1 MSTIGYF
8 IECFQDRIK
17 KDKNPILSSQMQ
29 QNANK
34 NSISFYEIEKNTL
47 ILHPS
52 KKYKSLNRKVPEKV
66 LLEEGLKIRG
76 KTEILKEKKN
86 EILTKIPELLK
97 KQENNEIQLKT
108 EIPQNNKKIEQ
119 TKPLIEEISEGVATN
134 IDKPS
139 YELIEK

>member
-1 MSTIGYF
+1 M
-8 IECFQDRIK
+8 
-17 KDKNPILSSQMQ
+17 
-29 QNANK
+29 
-34 NSISFYEIEKNTL
+34 
-47 ILHPS
+47 
-52 KKYKSLNRKVPEKV
+52 
-66 LLEEGLKIRG
+66 EEGLKIRG